1 MDELKNENI
10 EKNES
15 LTPEAEVVE
24 ETAIEG
30 GDVLTNG
37 VMNEKDMQ
45 KVTSQQRIMKILV
58 QIGLY
63 LFLGFMA
70 LIVVFP
76 FYWMIISSLKTL
88 KE

>member
-10 EKNES
+10 EETES
-15 LTPEAEVVE
+15 LTPETEVIE
-24 ETAIEG
+24 EVAGEG
-30 GDVLTNG
+30 GDVLTKG
-37 VMNEKDMQ
+37 VMNEMNMQ
-45 KVTSQQRIMKILV
+45 KVTTQQRIMKILV

-76 FYWMIISSLKTL
+76 FYWMITSTG
-88 KE
+88 

>member
-10 EKNES
+10 EETES
-15 LTPEAEVVE
+15 LTPETEVVE
-24 ETAIEG
+24 EAATEG
-30 GDVLTNG
+30 GNVLTKG

-45 KVTSQQRIMKILV
+45 KVTTQQRIMKILV

-70 LIVVFP
+70 LISASDIWKLISGRG
-76 FYWMIISSLKTL
+76 FY
-88 KE
+88 